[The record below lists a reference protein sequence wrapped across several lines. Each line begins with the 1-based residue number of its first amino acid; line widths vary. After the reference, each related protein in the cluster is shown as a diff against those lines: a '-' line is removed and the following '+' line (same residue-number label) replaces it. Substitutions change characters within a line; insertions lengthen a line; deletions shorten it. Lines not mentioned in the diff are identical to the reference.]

1 MNSIK
6 IKTSQDILV
15 MREGGRK
22 LIEVLKIIKKAV
34 KPGVTLKELDIIARE
49 ETKRLG
55 GYPSFLNYK
64 SYPAAICTSVNEG
77 VVHCIPNEYKLI
89 EGDIISID
97 FGFKFNNFHTDA
109 TISLIVGED
118 INNLRPLLKSVYSS
132 LLAGTD
138 QLKAGVKVGDVSKAI
153 ETSLTNDNLTIMR
166 QFVGHG
172 VGRDLH
178 EDPIVPNVVGHD
190 KDTVL
195 PAGSVIAIE
204 PVAGKGKEAY
214 VTAEDGWSVRT
225 IDNQPVAH
233 FEHTVLVKE
242 GGYEII
248 TPINEI
254 IDI

>member
-1 MNSIK
+1 MN
-6 IKTSQDILV
+6 IKTKTPQDILV
-15 MREGGRK
+15 MREGGYK

-34 KPGVTLKELDIIARE
+34 KPGATLKELDNIARE
-49 ETKRLG
+49 ETKKLG

-77 VVHCIPNEYKLI
+77 IVHCIPNEYQLK
-89 EGDIISID
+89 EGDLISID
-97 FGFKFNNFHTDA
+97 FGFKFNNFHTDT

-118 INNLRPLLKSVYSS
+118 INNLRPLLKAVYSA
-132 LLAGTD
+132 LMAGTK
-138 QLKAGVKVGDVSKAI
+138 QVKAGVRVGDISQAI
-153 ETSLTNDNLTIMR
+153 ETSLKNDNLTIMR

-172 VGRDLH
+172 IGRDLH

-190 KDTVL
+190 KDVVL

-204 PVAGKGKEAY
+204 PIAGKGREAHI
-214 VTAEDGWSVRT
+214 TAKDDWSIHT
-225 IDNQPVAH
+225 MDNQPVAH
-233 FEHTVLVKE
+233 FEHTVVVKND
-242 GGYEII
+242 GYEII